1 MLDATRKLAVVT
13 GASSGIGLEL
23 AKLCAQDGYDLIIAA
38 DDPKIESAASE
49 LKREGIE
56 VESLLVDLA
65 TLEGVDKLYGKIDGR
80 PVGALLAN
88 AGHGLGHAFLD
99 QNWEDIRHV
108 VDTNVTG
115 TIYLIHKVGRDMR
128 EQGEGKILIT
138 GSIAGYIPGSYQA
151 VYNGSKAFIDS
162 FSYALRE
169 ELRNTQVTVT
179 VLMPGPTETE
189 FFERAEL
196 MDTKVGVQEKDDPA
210 KVAKDGYDAMLAGE
224 GGVVSGWQNKMQVAA
239 AGIVPPER
247 MAKKHTE
254 LTEPGSAKKK

>member
-1 MLDATRKLAVVT
+1 MGDHER
-13 GASSGIGLEL
+13 
-23 AKLCAQDGYDLIIAA
+23 
-38 DDPKIESAASE
+38 
-49 LKREGIE
+49 R
-56 VESLLVDLA
+56 VDL
-65 TLEGVDKLYGKIDGR
+65 
-80 PVGALLAN
+80 ALLAN
-88 AGHGLGHAFLD
+88 AGHGLGNAFLD

-115 TIYLIHKVGRDMR
+115 TIYLIHKLGRDMR

-169 ELRNTQVTVT
+169 ELRNTRITVT

-224 GGVVSGWQNKMQVAA
+224 GGVVSGWHNKMQVAA

>member
-1 MLDATRKLAVVT
+1 MLDATRRLAVVT

-49 LKREGIE
+49 LKRDGIQ

-65 TLEGVDKLYGKIDGR
+65 TLDGVDKLYGKIGGR
-80 PVGALLAN
+80 PVAALLAN
-88 AGHGLGHAFLD
+88 AGHGLGNAFLD
-99 QNWEDIRHV
+99 QNWEDVRHV

-151 VYNGSKAFIDS
+151 VYNGSKAFLDS

-169 ELRNTQVTVT
+169 ELRNTRVTVT

-210 KVAKDGYDAMLAGE
+210 KVARDGYDAMLAGE

-239 AGIVPPER
+239 AGIAPPER

>member
-23 AKLCAQDGYDLIIAA
+23 ARLCAKDGYDLIIAA

-49 LKREGIE
+49 LKRDGIQ
-56 VESLLVDLA
+56 VDSLLVDLA
-65 TLEGVDKLYGKIDGR
+65 TLEGVDKLYGKIGGR
-80 PVGALLAN
+80 PVAALLAN
-88 AGHGLGHAFLD
+88 AGHGLGKAFLD
-99 QNWEDIRHV
+99 QNWEDVRHV

-169 ELRNTQVTVT
+169 ELRNTRITVT

-224 GGVVSGWQNKMQVAA
+224 GGVISGWQNKMQVAA

-247 MAKKHTE
+247 MAKKHTQ
-254 LTEPGSAKKK
+254 LAEPGSAKKK